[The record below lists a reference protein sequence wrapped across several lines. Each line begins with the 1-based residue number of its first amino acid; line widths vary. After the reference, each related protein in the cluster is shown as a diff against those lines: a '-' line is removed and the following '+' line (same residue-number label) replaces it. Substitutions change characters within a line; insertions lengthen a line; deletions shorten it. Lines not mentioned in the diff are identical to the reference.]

1 MIQQRWEPFLEMY
14 GLRETLHNLLAETL
28 HRPEHKEDQGTVSP
42 PVDIYETPLAFDLEC
57 SLPGIKPSEMNLT
70 VHGNTVTISGEFQ
83 ADTKSV
89 KEGRWILQERES
101 LKYSRK
107 ITLGCSVDS
116 TKVVASS
123 ENGVLKLHLPKAE
136 NERPKR
142 ISIA

>member
-1 MIQQRWEPFLEMY
+1 MS

-28 HRPEHKEDQGTVSP
+28 NRREHKEHQGTVSP

-57 SLPGIKPSEMNLT
+57 SLLGIKPSEMNLT

-83 ADTKSV
+83 ADTKSA
-89 KEGRWILQERES
+89 KEEGRWILQERES